1 MQELLR
7 VAGELAERSN
17 SMRINIK
24 SIDEAEE
31 KIEKDRV
38 LDAVHTQPKQFQ
50 LTLLSILNLANGED
64 KSIFTGDIYEVYG
77 KLCGQAGLK
86 PLTQRRVGDIISEL
100 DMMDIINVKVI
111 SKGRYGRTREIR
123 LAIPTSTIPNINQTI
138 KEALNL

>member
-1 MQELLR
+1 
-7 VAGELAERSN
+7 
-17 SMRINIK
+17 MRINIK